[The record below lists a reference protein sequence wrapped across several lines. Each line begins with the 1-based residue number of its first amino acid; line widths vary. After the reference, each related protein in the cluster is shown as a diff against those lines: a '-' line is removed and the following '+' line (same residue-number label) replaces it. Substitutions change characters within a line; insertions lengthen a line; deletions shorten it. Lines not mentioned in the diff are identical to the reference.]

1 MSKDARLTI
10 RIGTDLDEWLNQ
22 EAAQRGLDKA
32 AVARMMLYER
42 KNGAPVAEANGSQTQ
57 PVYAPPVVVTPL
69 EQLAPAASLDGGEFE
84 PMPPAAY
91 EPPAEP
97 VDVDALVDQQ
107 FAEADAQG
115 LTAAKPEEQPA
126 SLDDTGGVRVVGGR
140 TPPRYSVSRQ
150 PGWIAPP

>member
-22 EAAQRGLDKA
+22 EASLRGLDKA

-42 KNGAPVAEANGSQTQ
+42 KNGGPVADAVGSQTQ
-57 PVYAPPVVVTPL
+57 PASMAPVGITRLETLTPD
-69 EQLAPAASLDGGEFE
+69 AGNDAYE
-84 PMPPAAY
+84 PLPPAAY

-97 VDVDALVDQQ
+97 VDVDALIDQQ
-107 FAEADAQG
+107 LAEAEAAG
-115 LTAAKPEEQPA
+115 LTAPKPEDQAPN
-126 SLDDTGGVRVVGGR
+126 LDDTGGVRVVGGR

-150 PGWIAPP
+150 PGWIPPPP